1 MVYVPFYQVMLR
13 KSLGKKVW
21 CLIMLFVI
29 CQCMSRTPKFWHM
42 YVITYS
48 NFPVILEPS
57 IIRNTVTFLLSYL
70 PLFSWCWGS
79 VPHPGVF
86 WAYHFLE
93 VKDWIVLQEKK
104 CYNNFFGCPYCSNDT
119 KIHLVVALGI
129 YLHDLMGAK
138 CHDDDVFALTL
149 PLVLSWKHH
158 MTL

>member
-1 MVYVPFYQVMLR
+1 MVYTPFYQVMLR

-93 VKDWIVLQEKK
+93 VKEWIVLQEKK
-104 CYNNFFGCPYCSNDT
+104 CYNNFFGC
-119 KIHLVVALGI
+119 IFLGAHTVQTI
-129 YLHDLMGAK
+129 PKYIWLWHKGST
-138 CHDDDVFALTL
+138 C
-149 PLVLSWKHH
+149 
-158 MTL
+158 MT